1 MCALHMLF
9 FCIKSA
15 LLYHLLITKCAPSV
29 SNADFADLVHSAHS
43 TQPVTGLLGW
53 SVGQHMAHELM

>member
-1 MCALHMLF
+1 MLLVTVLG
-9 FCIKSA
+9 A
-15 LLYHLLITKCAPSV
+15 HL
-29 SNADFADLVHSAHS
+29 